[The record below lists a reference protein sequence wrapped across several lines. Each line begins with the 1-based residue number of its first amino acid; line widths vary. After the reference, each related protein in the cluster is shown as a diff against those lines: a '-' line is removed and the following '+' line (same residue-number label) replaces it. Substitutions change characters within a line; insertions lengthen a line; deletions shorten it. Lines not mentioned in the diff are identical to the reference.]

1 MQIYHNVLSQ
11 ELIQDCWKE
20 VEYLSNQKVWSSSST
35 TWGEGTMQGVTG
47 STLIT
52 KVSTT
57 TESKIKII
65 RQMSNRLPFLVS
77 ASNIIS

>member
-20 VEYLSNQKVWSSSST
+20 VEYLSKQKVWSSSST

-52 KVSTT
+52 KVPTT
-57 TESKIKII
+57 TENKII
-65 RQMSNRLPFLVS
+65 EC
-77 ASNIIS
+77 ISKYYPNDTEYILSLIHI